1 MDAKKVPQ
9 PADGRQSE
17 EAIALFEGILQST
30 PEDQVA
36 LEALSLAYEQTGNL
50 PLARATLL
58 RLAGVIIRKRAPE
71 SAPDVIRRLKPYS
84 ENDFDA
90 LEALRSLETL
100 ASEPPAGATAAP
112 VPAPARALPA
122 VLRSGVALR
131 RQVLRREM
139 DLAWK
144 LLEAKELTQDE
155 YASLVGDL
163 SRLIADERQTTLS
176 LLHVLADRAFPGLDR
191 ILRHIA
197 KTGKTPFLA
206 LENFEIQQVDL
217 GSVPLDYL
225 LRQGALPF
233 ESMGGERLIALLNP
247 LDAELQRDLAA
258 LLDRRCHFYLV
269 TAEAFDAAARK
280 LAPPPEEGA
289 SAADT

>member
-9 PADGRQSE
+9 PADGRQIE

-155 YASLVGDL
+155 YASLVDDL

-197 KTGKTPFLA
+197 KAAKTPFLA
-206 LENFEIQQVDL
+206 LENFEVQQVDL